1 MRKRGRPK
9 SQTNMVTVSAYI
21 PQDLFAKIAK
31 RAVKEKTSISRAI
44 STLLKDQ
51 LVEKTDGQAQSDF
64 PTS

>member
-1 MRKRGRPK
+1 
-9 SQTNMVTVSAYI
+9 MVTVSAYI